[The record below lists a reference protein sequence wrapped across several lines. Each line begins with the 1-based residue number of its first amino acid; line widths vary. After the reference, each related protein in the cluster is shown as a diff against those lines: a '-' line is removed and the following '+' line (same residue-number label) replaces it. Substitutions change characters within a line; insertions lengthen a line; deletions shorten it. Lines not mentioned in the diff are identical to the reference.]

1 MVHRLGRKRK
11 LINKLNKNF
20 MSATTSIKQVVGSG
34 AGTATTITNLRHNT
48 DDTINPGTTNPLV
61 KPAAGSNYGFWKT
74 VYLNADTAPSGT
86 INNVRFFTDGTIGWT
101 GVVLKAGTT
110 AGYAQATGTAGTA
123 GDVSGVA
130 TVDASTYTSG
140 SPLSVGGSITAATGV
155 ISNNVVLQAVVSTA
169 AVAGT
174 LAAETTTFRY
184 DET

>member
-1 MVHRLGRKRK
+1 
-11 LINKLNKNF
+11 
-20 MSATTSIKQVVGSG
+20 MSATTTIKQVVGGG

-61 KPAAGSNYGFWKT
+61 KPASGTNYGYWKT

-86 INNVRFFTDGTIGWT
+86 INNIRFFSDGTIGWT
-101 GVVLKAGTT
+101 GVTLYAGTT
-110 AGYAQATGTAGTA
+110 AGYVAATGTAGTT

-130 TVDASTYTSG
+130 TTNIETYTSA
-140 SPLSVGGSITAATGV
+140 SPLTVAGSITAATGV
-155 ISNNVVLQAVVSTA
+155 ISAYVILQARVSTA

-174 LAAETTTFRY
+174 LATETTTFRY